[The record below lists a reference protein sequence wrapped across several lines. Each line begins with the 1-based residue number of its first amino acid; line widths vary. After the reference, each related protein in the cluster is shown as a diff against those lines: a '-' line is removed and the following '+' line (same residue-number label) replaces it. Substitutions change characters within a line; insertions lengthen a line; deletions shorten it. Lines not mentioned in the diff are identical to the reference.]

1 MKASLV
7 TALSLLTIAESVVPG
22 YNVVDLEWEV
32 ESAPGNGFVS
42 VNGTIESIVAEMTK
56 VNPNFRDDY
65 GLDNTTLTTELFEA
79 RDALE
84 KRQAVVSEFSH
95 KCFDPWGPADRDEI
109 RKGID
114 YLYKVNGRPK
124 NGPGPGNCG
133 RVSCSNNAAIWW
145 CNDDPTTKTLFSF
158 VSIGNGAWRIH
169 QNCQQYRGGTYFYYA
184 TGGQAF
190 HPTNWNVIT
199 NLINNPDE
207 LDQKTAVLGAEHLS
221 CRS

>member
-1 MKASLV
+1 M
-7 TALSLLTIAESVVPG
+7 
-22 YNVVDLEWEV
+22 
-32 ESAPGNGFVS
+32 
-42 VNGTIESIVAEMTK
+42 AEMTK

-145 CNDDPTTKTLFSF
+145 CNDVSLRVLCSRSVSLSPHFILFPFGLLPLLILSMPQLMTNNYSFALGPHHQDPVLLCQHRQWRLEDSPELPAISRGHLLLLCYWWP
-158 VSIGNGAWRIH
+158 SIPPNQLECH
-169 QNCQQYRGGTYFYYA
+169 S
-184 TGGQAF
+184 TG
-190 HPTNWNVIT
+190 
-199 NLINNPDE
+199 
-207 LDQKTAVLGAEHLS
+207 
-221 CRS
+221 